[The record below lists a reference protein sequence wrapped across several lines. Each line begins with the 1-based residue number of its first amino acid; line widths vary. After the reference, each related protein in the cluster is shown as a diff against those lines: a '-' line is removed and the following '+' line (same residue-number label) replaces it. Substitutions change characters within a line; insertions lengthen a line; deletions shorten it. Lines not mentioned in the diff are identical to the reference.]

1 MQLIYVIGKW
11 PTSKDNFVAGEEF
24 CAVVK
29 RIADICL
36 NGSYTR
42 VAVDE
47 TYPQLCTSFEVM

>member
-11 PTSKDNFVAGEEF
+11 PTSKDNFVAGDEF
-24 CAVVK
+24 YAVVE

-36 NGSYTR
+36 NGSDTR

-47 TYPQLCTSFEVM
+47 TYPQLCTNFEVI